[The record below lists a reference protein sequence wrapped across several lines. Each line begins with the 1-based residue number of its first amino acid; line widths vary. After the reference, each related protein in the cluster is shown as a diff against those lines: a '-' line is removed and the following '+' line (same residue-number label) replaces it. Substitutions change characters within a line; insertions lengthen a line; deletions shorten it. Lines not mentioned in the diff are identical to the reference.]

1 MYYIQIE
8 TKAVVSN
15 LLRKY
20 LNEWWQRNIRDGEPE
35 ENEGRAIAYT

>member
-8 TKAVVSN
+8 TKAVVSD

-20 LNEWWQRNIRDGEPE
+20 KTECWQGKIRDGEGR